1 MRIENVKL
9 SLVESAGIFP
19 VWMIFYVMGVLK
31 AQGFEI
37 PLQNKHPLRYS
48 ILAIIL
54 CCVHIY
60 LLYRIGGTV
69 TPGIKLSAHIYSYFI
84 IMWLFTDKARKCYNK
99 IQNKALG
106 RLFVYIGRVSFFMYL
121 THCLVLFTF
130 SHLHIPYFWSL
141 RWLLGIVLSTLMAYV
156 CDKKCPARMRRY
168 VGF

>member
-37 PLQNKHPLRYS
+37 LLQNKHPLRYS

-60 LLYRIGGTV
+60 LLYRIGATV
-69 TPGIKLSAHIYSYFI
+69 TPGIKLSA
-84 IMWLFTDKARKCYNK
+84 
-99 IQNKALG
+99 
-106 RLFVYIGRVSFFMYL
+106 FFMYL

-130 SHLHIPYFWSL
+130 SHLHIPDFWSL